1 MRKYHSELF
10 ASVCRGGGIGRR
22 DGLKIHFHLIWST
35 GSIPVL
41 GSLNIYL
48 FIDNIMWFIV
58 RRTWD
63 LNTNERMIS
72 FYKKELRSSHIL
84 DKAKKQEHYG
94 TKWYRK
100 FVSYDFPSF
109 RRYNR
114 MKAVV
119 SNAYKTNK
127 KKYNTLAQLWKIA

>member
-1 MRKYHSELF
+1 MREYHSELF

-22 DGLKIHFHLIWST
+22 DGLKIHFHLY
-35 GSIPVL
+35 GVPVRFR
-41 GSLNIYL
+41 SSAVKHL
-48 FIDNIMWFIV
+48 FVYYKIMWFVV